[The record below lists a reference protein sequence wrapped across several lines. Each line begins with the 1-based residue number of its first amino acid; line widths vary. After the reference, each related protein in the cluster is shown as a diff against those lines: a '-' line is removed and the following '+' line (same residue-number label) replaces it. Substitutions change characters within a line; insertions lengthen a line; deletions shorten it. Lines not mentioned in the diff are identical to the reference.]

1 MGIERNLS
9 FRDHENVE
17 LIDYAHQPPS
27 SRAPQRAGA
36 ARTASRGSSSA
47 AASARSPSRQSA
59 GTAGQERP
67 VSAHSE
73 ASTALVSSQEPS
85 SPIATT
91 FHVPPPPMPSL
102 KATEAPVTPKTP
114 PVVVVQHHHPAP
126 RYTDHVI
133 LAEKPRSLDDAE
145 TEEQLLLATGAG
157 EGETRGLKIS
167 RRHSVEVEKKP
178 KSRKHLADDASFGGA
193 HVRGKKS
200 GSSSSGVAYSVPQ
213 GKELQQSKEWEAAL
227 QREFDEEVAR
237 EKENVR
243 ARERRRELEQRERR
257 RAREHVN
264 REQRA
269 LARQERERERETAKE
284 NRLARDSSPPRQ
296 GTSSPDVVESPESFL

>member
-9 FRDHENVE
+9 YRDHENVE
-17 LIDYAHQPPS
+17 LIDYAHHPPS
-27 SRAPQRAGA
+27 SQAPQRVGA

-47 AASARSPSRQSA
+47 ARSPSRQST

-91 FHVPPPPMPSL
+91 FHVPPPPVPSL
-102 KATEAPVTPKTP
+102 KATEAPVAPKTP
-114 PVVVVQHHHPAP
+114 PAVVVQHHPAP

-178 KSRKHLADDASFGGA
+178 KSRKHLADDETARTGGA

-200 GSSSSGVAYSVPQ
+200 GSSSSGAAYSVPQ
-213 GKELQQSKEWEAAL
+213 GKGLQQQSKEWEAAL

-257 RAREHVN
+257 RAREHVS

-284 NRLARDSSPPRQ
+284 NRLARDSSPPRP
-296 GTSSPDVVESPESFL
+296 PDVVESPESFL